1 MDIPDAV
8 ISGNVD
14 RQGVYPAY
22 MVLNPA
28 STNSATMDGHV
39 REGQNWFWGFMD
51 LNNDGLYQ
59 DNEPAGFAGPVNVRW
74 GSVGPIDIPLTDKR
88 PNGFARFSWDEIG
101 ARGGT
106 GGGATNQYDPGLVE
120 YFHVYIVDRNVANAP
135 TVFYRRYPADRT
147 WVNEAD
153 VVIAKKLGK
162 GFKRPGGFQY
172 YIRAEYDNVLHNVKN
187 GFVYVNYANP
197 MPAPTLVWPTGKSRL
212 RQSLETFTWKMDP
225 SVTLCTLTV
234 RQADGTVVLTKSFQ
248 PPARDIKGRYSMQMP
263 IYIGDGVFQNGVY
276 TYTLTVR
283 NPLSSA
289 TATSQFTVRVGDYPG
304 YSYSFSGKLVY
315 PGKVTTGNFV
325 VEAYTSPGFGG
336 VPAGRRIIPNAVVAA
351 AWPTNLV
358 EFTIRGLPRDQY
370 YIRAFLDQ
378 NNTYPNYVAD
388 DFESQGWFAKDFYWP
403 KAVEVSDTKTPELND
418 WIKVLM
424 RDLDN
429 DLIPDDWEY
438 RWRGNL
444 DDMGPGP
451 LRGYVPALSG
461 VLNVFECYG
470 DSAFGASPN

>member
-1 MDIPDAV
+1 
-8 ISGNVD
+8 
-14 RQGVYPAY
+14 
-22 MVLNPA
+22 
-28 STNSATMDGHV
+28 
-39 REGQNWFWGFMD
+39 
-51 LNNDGLYQ
+51 
-59 DNEPAGFAGPVNVRW
+59 
-74 GSVGPIDIPLTDKR
+74 
-88 PNGFARFSWDEIG
+88 
-101 ARGGT
+101 
-106 GGGATNQYDPGLVE
+106 
-120 YFHVYIVDRNVANAP
+120 
-135 TVFYRRYPADRT
+135 
-147 WVNEAD
+147 
-153 VVIAKKLGK
+153 
-162 GFKRPGGFQY
+162 
-172 YIRAEYDNVLHNVKN
+172 
-187 GFVYVNYANP
+187 
-197 MPAPTLVWPTGKSRL
+197 
-212 RQSLETFTWKMDP
+212 
-225 SVTLCTLTV
+225 
-234 RQADGTVVLTKSFQ
+234 
-248 PPARDIKGRYSMQMP
+248 MP

-289 TATSQFTVRVGDYPG
+289 TATSQFTVRIGDYPG